1 MFRDDD
7 WVKVVTVILSVVV
20 GLLYISNQILV
31 TRVNNLEKRI
41 DQQQIKID
49 YQLGVINNINRKVQ
63 YPGG

>member
-1 MFRDDD
+1 MFRYDD
-7 WVKVVTVILSVVV
+7 WVKVVTVILAVVV

-49 YQLGVINNINRKVQ
+49 YQLDVINNINRKVQ